1 MCAEYGVLR
10 YHQGMAYE
18 LIGKNFTPPDVE
30 AKVTGRARYSEDFR
44 REGMLFAKLLTSPVP
59 HGRIRNLDVS
69 EALALPGV
77 EGVLTADEVTNPPA
91 PEQPILTNNPTYV
104 GEPILAVAAVSESV
118 AAEALELIRYDIEEL
133 PFTVDPLESL
143 FPGGPDARTEGNVAN
158 RGVDFRQIKWTAR
171 DFAAVD
177 EGQLPEGE
185 PAREWSYGDVDGGFA
200 EAALVLD
207 ETFVTQ
213 GISHHSME
221 PRSCMAYWENGKC
234 HLHASTQSQ
243 SFVTPGFAA
252 IIGIPVEDLVFVG
265 EYCGGG
271 FGSKGGPYPI
281 PAVPALLSRKLNN
294 RPVMMRISRH
304 EEYFVGSARHG
315 FQGRVKMGFREDGR
329 LLAVDLYV
337 VQENGPTTGFTD
349 WTSAA
354 DAVSIVHSPLAM
366 RFRGIPVMTNTPVR
380 GPQRGPGQNQIAMAI
395 EPLLDKAAHQLNVD
409 RVEIRRINA
418 PTPEWRYGG
427 NQSGLTSAHLREALE
442 IGAEEFDW
450 SGRMARNGQVN
461 GSKVR
466 ALGVGSAYHSAGGS
480 GFDGLVVLT
489 PEGKLHVHTGVGNLG
504 TYSHTGTSRVA
515 AEVLRCDWN
524 DCVVV
529 RGDSRKHLPWN
540 LGQFGSNT
548 SYTMT
553 RTNFVAATDAVN
565 KLKEI
570 AATDL
575 GGSADD
581 YDIGDHRVFR
591 KDDQSVG
598 MTYAEAAQRAIEL
611 GGKFSGHEVPDDL
624 NPMTRASA
632 AAVAGTGLVGVAK
645 DNLEQIGT
653 VPALAAG
660 FIEIELDTETGKYEI
675 IDYLGVADCGTVI
688 HPQGLATQT
697 KSGAVM
703 GIGLAALERHIYDP
717 QNGLPGSVNLLQ
729 AKPPSF
735 LDVPATMH
743 SAAVEIPDP
752 MNPIGAKGIGEPVQ
766 GCAAAALICAISEA
780 LGGHY
785 FNRSPVVAD
794 MIVNAAAGRAQS
806 HGPLDVNTA

>member
-1 MCAEYGVLR
+1 
-10 YHQGMAYE
+10 MAYE
-18 LIGKNFTPPDVE
+18 LIGKNFTPPDIE

-44 REGMLFAKLLTSPVP
+44 REGMLFTKLLTSPVP
-59 HGRIRNLDVS
+59 HARIVNIDVS

-77 EGVLTADEVTNPPA
+77 EGVLTADEVPNPPA
-91 PEQPILTNNPTYV
+91 PEQPILTNEPTYI
-104 GEPILAVAAVSESV
+104 GEPILAVAAVSEEV

-143 FPGGPDARTEGNVAN
+143 FPGGPDARIGGNVAN
-158 RGVDFRQIKWTAR
+158 RGVDFQQVKWSAQ
-171 DFAAVD
+171 DFAVAGD
-177 EGQLPEGE
+177 GLLPEGE
-185 PAREWSYGDVDGGFA
+185 PAREWSYGDVDAGFEDA
-200 EAALVLD
+200 VLVLD

-221 PRSCMAYWENGKC
+221 PRSAMAYWENGKC

-294 RPVMMRISRH
+294 RPVMMRITRH
-304 EEYFVGSARHG
+304 EEYFIGSARHG
-315 FQGRVKMGFREDGR
+315 FQGRVKMGFRADGR

-354 DAVSIVHSPLAM
+354 DAVSIVHAPEAM

-395 EPLLDKAAHQLNVD
+395 EPLLDKAAHELDID
-409 RVEIRRINA
+409 RVEIRKINS

-442 IGAEEFDW
+442 IGAEQFDW
-450 SGRMARNGQVN
+450 AGRMQRNGQVN

-489 PEGKLHVHTGVGNLG
+489 PEGKLHIHTGVGNLG

-515 AEVLRCDWN
+515 AEVLGCDWN

-553 RTNFVAATDAVN
+553 RTNFVAATDALN
-565 KLKEI
+565 KLREI
-570 AATDL
+570 AAIDL

-581 YDIGDHRVFR
+581 YDIGDQRVYR
-591 KDDQSVG
+591 TDDESVG

-611 GGKFSGHEVPDDL
+611 GGRFSGEEVADDL
-624 NPMTRASA
+624 NPMTKASA

-645 DNLEQIGT
+645 DNLEQVGT

-675 IDYLGVADCGTVI
+675 IDYLGVTDCGTVI

-729 AKPPSF
+729 AKPPSY
-735 LDVPATMH
+735 LDVPSQMQ

-752 MNPIGAKGIGEPVQ
+752 MNPVGAKGIGEPVQ